1 MLALEKQVWQ
11 EKRRALS
18 IQQKFRFEISEIP
31 RAHSSRTDPTQAT
44 ARLVIVLVRR
54 IQNSGTGD
62 NNFVKWKRT
71 FRSDRPKRLDRSKWT
86 TFKAG
91 SEYSGRTKP
100 KWSVPFD
107 VPTDFPEFLGWME
120 SAQEDWLVQTL
131 GLRWPQRVGS
141 SWEPLCL
148 LLDQQGD
155 RRRLYLQGDPNTGQ
169 KFISPCIITT

>member
-11 EKRRALS
+11 EKRTALS

-31 RAHSSRTDPTQAT
+31 RAHSSCTDPTQAT
-44 ARLVIVLVRR
+44 ARLVIVLVSR

-71 FRSDRPKRLDRSKWT
+71 FRSDRPKWPDRSKWT

-91 SEYSGRTKP
+91 PEYSGRTKP

-107 VPTDFPEFLGWME
+107 VPTEISGILGWME
-120 SAQEDWLVQTL
+120 SAQEDWLGQTL
-131 GLRWPQRVGS
+131 GLRWPQRVGI

-155 RRRLYLQGDPNTGQ
+155 RRRLCLQGDPNTDQ
-169 KFISPCIITT
+169 KFISPVIITT